1 MVGAGVTRGRP
12 KGVKLLYTSVKIFFA
27 WKVKV
32 KLSTLVSFICFF
44 RNLWWAHFALRFWA
58 ISTPKIPKVPEDWIS
73 MRKKILIFFTIIHF
87 DLLTSV
93 GLAVERRWMVAG
105 RPRIPGCCTEFWKTW
120 EPLRESAWNRWGTE
134 NPKKL
139 SASQWTLVS
148 LGRTEPGCRSLSS
161 CCSDSCEAVATAGTS
176 FYWKMVWWLPLW
188 NPCQNRGW
196 LADFVKRCY
205 HSSQPKTIQSY
216 QKHAI
221 CL

>member
-1 MVGAGVTRGRP
+1 MGSFCPEILSNFYP
-12 KGVKLLYTSVKIFFA
+12 KDPQSPWRLDL
-27 WKVKV
+27 
-32 KLSTLVSFICFF
+32 
-44 RNLWWAHFALRFWA
+44 NAHR
-58 ISTPKIPKVPEDWIS
+58 
-73 MRKKILIFFTIIHF
+73 KILIFFTIIHF

-93 GLAVERRWMVAG
+93 GLAVERRRMVAG

-139 SASQWTLVS
+139 STLVS
-148 LGRTEPGCRSLSS
+148 LGRAELGCHSLCSS

-176 FYWKMVWWLPLW
+176 FYWKMVFCLPLW

-205 HSSQPKTIQSY
+205 HSSQPKNNTILS
-216 QKHAI
+216 KTCNLPIGTGSHEAP
-221 CL
+221 